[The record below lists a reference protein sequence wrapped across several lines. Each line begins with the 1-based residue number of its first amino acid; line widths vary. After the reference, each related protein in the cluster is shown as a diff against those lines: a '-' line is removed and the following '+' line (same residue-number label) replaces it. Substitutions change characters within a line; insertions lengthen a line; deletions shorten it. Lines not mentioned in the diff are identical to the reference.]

1 VSGSLR
7 ADRTLSAALQ
17 AMPASASCPGRAPR
31 ATIARFEDPGAPIA
45 PNGEDCDVAILTDE
59 KSRTDLLNRLK
70 RAEGQLRGIQRML
83 EEGQPCLD
91 IASQM
96 AAVRKALDSTY
107 VRMTVCFMEQELGAR
122 MGADPAAREHLG
134 AMLEDMQTLLAKV
147 R

>member
-1 VSGSLR
+1 M
-7 ADRTLSAALQ
+7 ATLN
-17 AMPASASCPGRAPR
+17 
-31 ATIARFEDPGAPIA
+31 DPIA
-45 PNGEDCDVAILTDE
+45 HGDCAMAVLTDE
-59 KSRTDLLNRLK
+59 KNRTDLLNRLK
-70 RAEGQLRGIQRML
+70 RAEGQLRGIQRMI

-122 MGADPAAREHLG
+122 LGGDAAMQARLG
-134 AMLEDMQTLLAKV
+134 PMLDDVQTLLGKV